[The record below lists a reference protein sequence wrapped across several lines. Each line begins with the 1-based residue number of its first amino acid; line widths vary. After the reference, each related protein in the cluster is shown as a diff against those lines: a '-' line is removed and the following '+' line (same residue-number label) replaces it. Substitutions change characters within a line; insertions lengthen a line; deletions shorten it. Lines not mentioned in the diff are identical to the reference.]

1 MSELLTDSN
10 TIESQD
16 SMESFGNERYDQL
29 ARDNGIEISEP
40 SNEIESNETQ
50 VIDEPKGE
58 DLQNNSSDETLK
70 QNESSNTSIESK
82 EDENNFK
89 DLPKGFKKQLSR
101 KGRTID
107 RMKKEIE
114 ELKAQMQSG
123 LGERNNNQP
132 VQEEKPKEYTRDDF
146 VSEDDFIEYRASL
159 KADKF
164 YKEHVAQQTAVTQ
177 QQEQMKA
184 GIKSWNDK
192 IESNFKT
199 DELKADFKD
208 AVETLGN
215 PAKLFREDLTQ
226 YIFSHPQGPKLL
238 KYFAD
243 RPSAIQKVNQMHAYD
258 LGATLQKV
266 VNFIQH
272 ESQPVEKPK
281 QQSVPNQPVGG
292 LTSNS
297 PGRNTR
303 SVEDMSDEELL
314 KAYRNGKL

>member
-1 MSELLTDSN
+1 MSELLTDNSI
-10 TIESQD
+10 TESQ
-16 SMESFGNERYDQL
+16 ETTETFGNERYDQL

-40 SNEIESNETQ
+40 SNEIESNDTIE
-50 VIDEPKGE
+50 VDEPKGE
-58 DLQNNSSDETLK
+58 DLLNKSSDETLK
-70 QNESSNTSIESK
+70 QDKSSDTSIESK
-82 EDENNFK
+82 EDEKDFN

-107 RMKKEIE
+107 RMKKEID
-114 ELKAQMQSG
+114 ELKAQMQSN
-123 LGERNNNQP
+123 LGDTNTQP
-132 VQEEKPKEYTRDDF
+132 IQEEKPKEYTRDDF
-146 VSEDDFIEYRASL
+146 VSEDDYIEYRASL

-164 YKEHVAQQTAVTQ
+164 YKEHVAKQTEVTQ

-192 IESNFKT
+192 IESNFTT
-199 DELKADFKD
+199 DEEKNDFKD

-243 RPSAIQKVNQMHAYD
+243 RPSAIEKVNNMHQYD
-258 LGATLQKV
+258 LGSTLQQV
-266 VNFIQH
+266 INYIQS
-272 ESQPVEKPK
+272 ESKSVEKPK
-281 QQSVPNQPVGG
+281 KQSVPNPPVGG

-297 PGRNTR
+297 PGRNVR
-303 SVEDMSDEELL
+303 SVEEMSDEELL